1 MADESWRMDAAPWK
15 GAQWSHSFSPP
26 GRDLLFTTVGYA
38 NQGSPGQKPRAFFLS
53 EPVGLRSWVLPA
65 DQRGIEPPPAVCQR
79 HKSAA
84 IPTAPRGRLD
94 RSRGHL
100 HPPHDAAML
109 AGSSPHTG
117 GYYNQ
122 PFVRIH
128 ISGSKLICTRLDGH
142 VLCIS
147 SSRPTC
153 VYQQSYK
160 TIPSATCQHRNCLV
174 RRQWCW
180 RCLSTAVIKKQ
191 IIRSMAQKEVRA
203 TNLCKLHTRVL
214 SDVLFPSSR
223 LVNFASSY
231 GRSNSWKSDTTK
243 AHTQTAL
250 SCGSSSSLD
259 SYRIFQPRKNMLD
272 DFFSQL

>member
-1 MADESWRMDAAPWK
+1 
-15 GAQWSHSFSPP
+15 
-26 GRDLLFTTVGYA
+26 
-38 NQGSPGQKPRAFFLS
+38 
-53 EPVGLRSWVLPA
+53 
-65 DQRGIEPPPAVCQR
+65 
-79 HKSAA
+79 
-84 IPTAPRGRLD
+84 
-94 RSRGHL
+94 
-100 HPPHDAAML
+100 ML

-153 VYQQSYK
+153 VYQQSCK

-231 GRSNSWKSDTTK
+231 ERSNSWKSDTTK

-272 DFFSQL
+272 DFFQSIINEWRGVATDWWMLHCMGPESQLKSGFACASLLCSNSYACCLFVSVQRLLAFARSFNTFSCMLHRTGKLTN